1 MNNSGQSTIRQVMLA
16 GGSVFIASAIA
27 LIARPDLFGEFIGI
41 VGEDAFWTLRMTGIV
56 LIPLGYLMIVV
67 RSVASDSVVKSYA
80 VLMSLVS
87 LGLGIVTLLAPGDAN
102 VGRIIYAI
110 IGFLFSTLY
119 VVALALGKGKLK
131 TLN

>member
-1 MNNSGQSTIRQVMLA
+1 MSNSGQSKIRQVMLA

-41 VGEDAFWTLRMTGIV
+41 VGEEAFWSLRMTGIV

-80 VLMSLVS
+80 ILMSLIS
-87 LGLGIVTLLAPGDAN
+87 LALGIVTLLAPGEPN
-102 VGRIIYAI
+102 IGRVIYAI
-110 IGFLFSTLY
+110 VGLLFSTLY
-119 VVALALGKGKLK
+119 VVAIALGRNKA
-131 TLN
+131 

>member
-27 LIARPDLFGEFIGI
+27 LIARPDLFGQFIGI
-41 VGEDAFWTLRMTGIV
+41 VGEDAFWSLRMTGIV

-80 VLMSLVS
+80 FLMSLVS
-87 LGLGIVTLLAPGDAN
+87 LSLGIVTLLAPGDAN
-102 VGRIIYAI
+102 IGRIIYAI

-119 VVALALGKGKLK
+119 VVALALGRSKA
-131 TLN
+131 

>member
-102 VGRIIYAI
+102 IGRIIYAI

-119 VVALALGKGKLK
+119 VVALALGKSK
-131 TLN
+131 T

>member
-67 RSVASDSVVKSYA
+67 RSVASDSVVKSCA
-80 VLMSLVS
+80 VLMFLVS

-102 VGRIIYAI
+102 IGRIIYAI

-119 VVALALGKGKLK
+119 VVALALGRNKA
-131 TLN
+131 

>member
-87 LGLGIVTLLAPGDAN
+87 LSLGIVTLLAPGDAN
-102 VGRIIYAI
+102 IGRIIYAI

-119 VVALALGKGKLK
+119 VVALALGRSKA
-131 TLN
+131 

>member
-1 MNNSGQSTIRQVMLA
+1 MTNSGQAKIRQVMLA

-41 VGEDAFWTLRMTGIV
+41 VGEEAFWSLRMTGIV

-80 VLMSLVS
+80 ILMSLIS
-87 LGLGIVTLLAPGDAN
+87 LSLGIVTLLAPGEPN
-102 VGRIIYAI
+102 IGRIIYAI
-110 IGFLFSTLY
+110 VGFLFSTLY
-119 VVALALGKGKLK
+119 VVAIALGRNKA
-131 TLN
+131 

>member
-1 MNNSGQSTIRQVMLA
+1 MSISGQSKIRQVMLA

-41 VGEDAFWTLRMTGIV
+41 VGEDAFWSLRMTGIV

-80 VLMSLVS
+80 ILMSLIS
-87 LGLGIVTLLAPGDAN
+87 LGLGIVTLLAPGEPN
-102 VGRIIYAI
+102 IGSIIYAI
-110 IGFLFSTLY
+110 VGFLFSTLY
-119 VVALALGKGKLK
+119 VVAIALGRNKA
-131 TLN
+131 

>member
-1 MNNSGQSTIRQVMLA
+1 MSNSGQSRIRQVMLA

-41 VGEDAFWTLRMTGIV
+41 VGEEAFWSLRMTGIV

-87 LGLGIVTLLAPGDAN
+87 LGLGIVTLLAPGEPN
-102 VGRIIYAI
+102 IGRIIYAI
-110 IGFLFSTLY
+110 VGFLFSTLY
-119 VVALALGKGKLK
+119 VVAIALGRNKA
-131 TLN
+131 

>member
-1 MNNSGQSTIRQVMLA
+1 MTNSGQSKIRQVMLA

-41 VGEDAFWTLRMTGIV
+41 VGEDAFWSLRMTGIV

-87 LGLGIVTLLAPGDAN
+87 LGLGIVTLLAPGEPN
-102 VGRIIYAI
+102 IGRIIYAI
-110 IGFLFSTLY
+110 VGFLFSTLY
-119 VVALALGKGKLK
+119 VVAIALGRNKA
-131 TLN
+131 

>member
-41 VGEDAFWTLRMTGIV
+41 VGEDAFWSLRMTGIV

-102 VGRIIYAI
+102 IGRIIYAI

-119 VVALALGKGKLK
+119 VVAIALGRNKA
-131 TLN
+131 

>member
-1 MNNSGQSTIRQVMLA
+1 MTNSGQSRIRQVMLA

-41 VGEDAFWTLRMTGIV
+41 VGEEAFWSLRMTGIV

-80 VLMSLVS
+80 ILMSLIS
-87 LGLGIVTLLAPGDAN
+87 LSLGIVTLLAPGEPN
-102 VGRIIYAI
+102 IGRIIYAI
-110 IGFLFSTLY
+110 VGFLFSTLY
-119 VVALALGKGKLK
+119 VVAIALGRNKA
-131 TLN
+131 

>member
-80 VLMSLVS
+80 FLMSLVS
-87 LGLGIVTLLAPGDAN
+87 LSLGIVTLLAPGDAN
-102 VGRIIYAI
+102 IGRIIYAI

-119 VVALALGKGKLK
+119 VVALALGRSKS
-131 TLN
+131 

>member
-1 MNNSGQSTIRQVMLA
+1 MSNSGQSKIRQVMLA

-41 VGEDAFWTLRMTGIV
+41 VGEDAFWSLRMTGIV

-87 LGLGIVTLLAPGDAN
+87 LGLGIVTLLAPGEPN
-102 VGRIIYAI
+102 IGRIIYAI
-110 IGFLFSTLY
+110 VGFLFSTLY
-119 VVALALGKGKLK
+119 VVAIALGRNKA
-131 TLN
+131 

>member
-41 VGEDAFWTLRMTGIV
+41 VGEDAFWTLRMTGII

-102 VGRIIYAI
+102 IGRIIYAI

-119 VVALALGKGKLK
+119 VVALALGKSKA
-131 TLN
+131 

>member
-1 MNNSGQSTIRQVMLA
+1 MVMNNSGQSTIRQVMLA

-41 VGEDAFWTLRMTGIV
+41 IGEDAFWSLRMTGVV

-80 VLMSLVS
+80 ILMSLVS
-87 LGLGIVTLLAPGDAN
+87 LSLGIVTLLAPGETN
-102 VGRIIYAI
+102 IGRIIYAL

-119 VVALALGKGKLK
+119 VVALALGRSKA
-131 TLN
+131 

>member
-41 VGEDAFWTLRMTGIV
+41 VGEDAFWSLRMTGIV

-80 VLMSLVS
+80 FLMSLVS
-87 LGLGIVTLLAPGDAN
+87 LSLGIVTLLAPGDAN
-102 VGRIIYAI
+102 IGRIIYAI

-119 VVALALGKGKLK
+119 VVAFSLGRSKA
-131 TLN
+131 

>member
-41 VGEDAFWTLRMTGIV
+41 VGEDAFWSLRMTGIV

-80 VLMSLVS
+80 FLMSLVS
-87 LGLGIVTLLAPGDAN
+87 LSLGIVTLLAPGDAN
-102 VGRIIYAI
+102 IGRIIYAI

-119 VVALALGKGKLK
+119 VVALALGRSKA
-131 TLN
+131 

>member
-1 MNNSGQSTIRQVMLA
+1 MANSGQSKIRQVILA

-27 LIARPDLFGEFIGI
+27 LITRPDLFGEFIGI
-41 VGEDAFWTLRMTGIV
+41 IGEDAVWSLRMTGIV

-80 VLMSLVS
+80 ILMSLIS
-87 LGLGIVTLLAPGDAN
+87 LGLGIVTLLAPGEPN

-110 IGFLFSTLY
+110 VGFLFSTLY
-119 VVALALGKGKLK
+119 VVAIALGRNKA
-131 TLN
+131 

>member
-1 MNNSGQSTIRQVMLA
+1 MTNSGQAKIRQVMLA

-41 VGEDAFWTLRMTGIV
+41 VGEDAFWSLRMTGIV

-67 RSVASDSVVKSYA
+67 RSVASDSVVKSFA
-80 VLMSLVS
+80 ILMSLIS
-87 LGLGIVTLLAPGDAN
+87 LGLGIVTLLAPGEPN

-110 IGFLFSTLY
+110 VGFLFSTLY
-119 VVALALGKGKLK
+119 VVAIALGRNKA
-131 TLN
+131 

>member
-80 VLMSLVS
+80 FLMSLVS
-87 LGLGIVTLLAPGDAN
+87 LSLGIVTLLAPGDAN
-102 VGRIIYAI
+102 IGRIIYAI

-119 VVALALGKGKLK
+119 VVALALGKNKA
-131 TLN
+131 

>member
-1 MNNSGQSTIRQVMLA
+1 MNNLGQSTIRQVMLA

-41 VGEDAFWTLRMTGIV
+41 VGEDAFWSLRMTGIV
-56 LIPLGYLMIVV
+56 LIPLGYFMIVV

-80 VLMSLVS
+80 FLMSLVS
-87 LGLGIVTLLAPGDAN
+87 LSLGIVTLLAPGDAN
-102 VGRIIYAI
+102 IGRIIYAI

-119 VVALALGKGKLK
+119 VVALALGRSKA
-131 TLN
+131 

>member
-1 MNNSGQSTIRQVMLA
+1 MSNSSQSRIRQVILA

-41 VGEDAFWTLRMTGIV
+41 IGEDAFWSLRMTGIV
-56 LIPLGYLMIVV
+56 LIPLGYLMIVI

-80 VLMSLVS
+80 ILMSLVS
-87 LGLGIVTLLAPGDAN
+87 LSLGIVTLLAPGEPN
-102 VGRIIYAI
+102 IGRIIYAI

-119 VVALALGKGKLK
+119 VVALALGRSKA
-131 TLN
+131 

>member
-1 MNNSGQSTIRQVMLA
+1 MSNSGQSKIRQVMLA

-41 VGEDAFWTLRMTGIV
+41 VGEDAFWSLRMTGIV

-80 VLMSLVS
+80 ILMSLIS
-87 LGLGIVTLLAPGDAN
+87 LGLGIVTLLAPGEPN

-110 IGFLFSTLY
+110 VGFLFSTLY
-119 VVALALGKGKLK
+119 VVAIALGRNKA
-131 TLN
+131 

>member
-1 MNNSGQSTIRQVMLA
+1 MSNSGQSRIRQVMLA

-41 VGEDAFWTLRMTGIV
+41 VGEEAFWSLRMTGIV

-80 VLMSLVS
+80 ILMSLVS
-87 LGLGIVTLLAPGDAN
+87 LSLGIVTLLAPGEPN
-102 VGRIIYAI
+102 IGRIIYAI
-110 IGFLFSTLY
+110 VGFLFSTLY
-119 VVALALGKGKLK
+119 IVALALGRSKA
-131 TLN
+131 

>member
-41 VGEDAFWTLRMTGIV
+41 VGEDAFWSLRMTGIV

-102 VGRIIYAI
+102 IGRIIYAI

-119 VVALALGKGKLK
+119 VVALALGRNKA
-131 TLN
+131 